1 MKANLLRLQ
10 SEWETFQSTH
20 ARDAVYQYLTAVFE
34 LVAWWAEEGRAVGR
48 ARITVRRNYAT
59 PLRVGHPARIHAT
72 GVGELKLFP

>member
-34 LVAWWAEEGRAVGR
+34 LVAWWACK
-48 ARITVRRNYAT
+48 
-59 PLRVGHPARIHAT
+59 RVGPSTALTGLASKTGHPIR
-72 GVGELKLFP
+72 